1 MKMKFEED
9 EKFSTLDLNI
19 IDLYTGKASF
29 YKVGAAASFIKRG
42 NKIKKI
48 SSNMPPFGLVDKVEV
63 EGTEERIKNGD
74 IIITLSDG
82 VLDVDKKGVGNSAWL
97 EEYLVKKGSDPK
109 ELVLDILEYS
119 KEINKGIKDDMTIV
133 VSKVYSVY

>member
-1 MKMKFEED
+1 
-9 EKFSTLDLNI
+9 
-19 IDLYTGKASF
+19 
-29 YKVGAAASFIKRG
+29 
-42 NKIKKI
+42 
-48 SSNMPPFGLVDKVEV
+48 MPPFGLVDKVEV